1 MPLLQYLA
9 IMVQEHE
16 QGTSGSL
23 YPYSTTEAE
32 IEINYQHN
40 MNRVIVSSL
49 NFTINVFIYYFFLY
63 YFENGINTILYCT
76 ICDLLIQILLW
87 LVGMDKPK
95 MCGPL

>member
-16 QGTSGSL
+16 LGTSGSL

-40 MNRVIVSSL
+40 INRVIVSSL